1 MSTTP
6 ITPPIEDTTIAT
18 GAQTEIVNNF
28 TTKYGTEISDDEIL
42 QYTDE
47 VANEPAIPDQD
58 FPHASQP
65 LSDAAQ
71 EAFYKDDGLV
81 DSGFP
86 SGIPRKIDK
95 LYKFRNAVTP
105 GLTSDEQAVLL
116 LRNKL
121 TESIEITGSYN
132 AICVDL
138 DTCGHV
144 LTIDTGS
151 ALAAL

>member
-6 ITPPIEDTTIAT
+6 TTPVTSTLATSKETTL
-18 GAQTEIVNNF
+18 VNGF
-28 TTKYGTEISDDEIL
+28 TTKYGTEISDSEIL
-42 QYTDE
+42 QYKDE
-47 VANEPAIPDQD
+47 VSKEPAIPDQD
-58 FPHASQP
+58 IPHASQP
-65 LSDAAQ
+65 LLDASQ
-71 EAFYKDDGLV
+71 EYFYKDDGLI

-105 GLTSDEQAVLL
+105 GTTSDAQSVLL

-121 TESIEITGSYN
+121 TESIEITGGYN
-132 AICVDL
+132 AVCVDL

-151 ALAAL
+151 TLAAL

>member
-6 ITPPIEDTTIAT
+6 ITPPIEDTTLAT
-18 GAQTEIVNNF
+18 DAQTTIVNNF
-28 TTKYGTEISDDEIL
+28 TTKYGEEISDNEIL

-47 VANEPAIPDQD
+47 VANEPTIPDQD

-121 TESIEITGSYN
+121 TESIEITGGYN

-144 LTIDTGS
+144 LTIDNGS
-151 ALAAL
+151 SLAAL